1 MSVKIVLPEGDG
13 IKVACDTRVYTESGH
28 EIKNICRIEIDLQ
41 PGSIIA
47 AKITVP
53 VSDIENLEGIEGLII
68 AKQEDAG
75 L

>member
-1 MSVKIVLPEGDG
+1 MSVKIVLPEVDG
-13 IKVACDTRVYTESGH
+13 IKVASGTRVYTESGH
-28 EIKNICRIEIDLQ
+28 EIENICRIEIDLQ
-41 PGSIIA
+41 PDSIIA